1 MTTNTDT
8 LSYSEPSLR
17 DRITRTAVV
26 YGVGYK
32 NHITTEVPLGA
43 IVLDSNIADTGWGS
57 VTTLCGKTTD
67 NAVLDFDDDTTG
79 DDICKTCARKNNN

>member
-1 MTTNTDT
+1 MTTNTET
-8 LSYSEPSLR
+8 LSYSDPSLC

-26 YGVGYK
+26 YGVGYR

-43 IVLDSNIADTGWGS
+43 IVLDSYIANTGWGT

-67 NAVLDFDDDTTG
+67 SAVLVFDDDTTG
-79 DDICKTCARKNNN
+79 DNMCKTCAKKAGK